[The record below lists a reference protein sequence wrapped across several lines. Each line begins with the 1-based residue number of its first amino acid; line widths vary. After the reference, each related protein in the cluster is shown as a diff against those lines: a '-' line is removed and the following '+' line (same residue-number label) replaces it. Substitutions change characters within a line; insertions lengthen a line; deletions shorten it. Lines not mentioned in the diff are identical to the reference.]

1 MCLDKTGAVIPAAGQ
16 GKRMRGEGNKLFLE
30 IAGTPILVYTLRT
43 FQNSKSIEEIV
54 IVAARDEIALIK
66 KIIEK
71 YGFDKVV
78 KVVEGGEQRQQSV
91 QAGIRALSPA
101 INRVVVHDGARPLLK
116 VKELDHFIQEAQE
129 YDAAIMA
136 VPLKD
141 TVKLVDDKNFVIET
155 PDRDKLRAVQTPQ
168 AFSKSLLDE
177 AHKEAEKKG
186 FLGTDDASI
195 IEWLG
200 LPVKI
205 LDGSYE
211 NIKVTTPEDMCLAE
225 SIFAKRSEY
234 GMICG

>member
-71 YGFDKVV
+71 YNFDKVV
-78 KVVEGGEQRQQSV
+78 KVVEGGERRQHSV

-101 INRVVVHDGARPLLK
+101 ISRVVVHDGARPLLK
-116 VKELDHFIQEAQE
+116 IKELDHFIQEAQE

-141 TVKLVDDKNFVIET
+141 TVKLVDDKNFVVET
-155 PDRDKLRAVQTPQ
+155 PDRDRLRAVQTPQ
-168 AFSKSLLDE
+168 AFCRSLLDK

-186 FLGTDDASI
+186 FQGTDDASL

-200 LPVKI
+200 LPVKV
-205 LDGSYE
+205 LEGSYE

-225 SIFAKRSEY
+225 AVFAKRLED